1 MDEGRFIQ
9 SRKRQTVPP
18 ARLVLINT
26 GCPELAVVH
35 GIKKMNEEFV
45 RVLLS
50 ARSELVSPVG
60 AAQKLEI
67 LHDRTRGDVPSVMT
81 APGLV
86 KSMCLAQ

>member
-1 MDEGRFIQ
+1 M
-9 SRKRQTVPP
+9 
-18 ARLVLINT
+18 
-26 GCPELAVVH
+26 
-35 GIKKMNEEFV
+35 

-50 ARSELVSPVG
+50 AWSELVSPVG